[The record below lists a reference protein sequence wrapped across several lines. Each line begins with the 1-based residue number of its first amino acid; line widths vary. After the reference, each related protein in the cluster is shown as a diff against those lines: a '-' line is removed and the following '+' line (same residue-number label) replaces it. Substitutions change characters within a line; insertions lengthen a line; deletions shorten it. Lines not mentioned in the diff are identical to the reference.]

1 MNSSFGTS
9 SGPSA
14 LLRFNCFVAIFTSS
28 VIGFPG
34 PVCLCFNYLF
44 LLVECGCLLFV
55 HILFLCCWIL
65 LYLFRLSI
73 YLSFLFRCVVGLLF
87 LCAIR
92 LVCFFSCVLY

>member
-34 PVCLCFNYLF
+34 PVCLCFNLF
-44 LLVECGCLLFV
+44 VFVSILFV
-55 HILFLCCWIL
+55 HS
-65 LYLFRLSI
+65 LYF
-73 YLSFLFRCVVGLLF
+73 SFPSL
-87 LCAIR
+87 A
-92 LVCFFSCVLY
+92 